1 MDAAVSSKRDSPVLI
16 RRIRYPHHGEQRERC
31 FAIVNGEP
39 EPTTCQELPGA
50 GDLVASATKAVGV
63 KPCGGCKR
71 RQAALNAATPG
82 WLRRSLAWI
91 ARAISRF

>member
-1 MDAAVSSKRDSPVLI
+1 MDTARMGVRHPARLIWSHEGKR
-16 RRIRYPHHGEQRERC
+16 YEAC
-31 FAIVNGEP
+31 FELLADGVAKRVDCEP
-39 EPTTCQELPGA
+39 LPGA

-82 WLRRSLAWI
+82 WLRRALGWLRRI
-91 ARAISRF
+91 VSRP

>member
-1 MDAAVSSKRDSPVLI
+1 MGVRHPARLIWSHEGKRVD
-16 RRIRYPHHGEQRERC
+16 C
-31 FAIVNGEP
+31 EP
-39 EPTTCQELPGA
+39 LPGA